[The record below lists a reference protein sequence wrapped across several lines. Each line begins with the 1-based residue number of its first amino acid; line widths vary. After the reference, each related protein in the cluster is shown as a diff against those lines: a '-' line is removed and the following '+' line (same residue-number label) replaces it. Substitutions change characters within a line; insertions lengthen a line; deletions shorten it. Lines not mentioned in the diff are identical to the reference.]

1 MLTNFANGT
10 LDLGR
15 LTTVKLYI
23 TSTSPFARVAR
34 IVVIE
39 KGLSDQVEIVEAR
52 TRTTGSPFYELNP
65 SGRVPFLVRDDGAAI
80 EDSQLIGA
88 YLDSLDGRPVLTPS
102 LSHDAWEYGRL
113 EAYARSMTDGL
124 SVWVREMRRPE
135 SERSPTVIA
144 HEAARADRLAD
155 FWERE
160 ISNPLMQGPLNLAQL
175 YLLAG
180 LDQVAFWKLGDYS
193 QGRPNLAA
201 WRSRLHQHP
210 SIKATAP
217 AR

>member
-1 MLTNFANGT
+1 M
-10 LDLGR
+10 
-15 LTTVKLYI
+15 KLYI

-39 KGLSDQVEIVEAR
+39 KGLAGRVEVVDAK
-52 TRTTGSPFYELNP
+52 TRTPGSPFYELNP

-80 EDSQLIGA
+80 EDSQLIA
-88 YLDSLDGRPVLTPS
+88 TYLDSLDGHPSLTPS
-102 LSHDAWEYGRL
+102 FSQDAWAYGRL
-113 EAYARSMTDGL
+113 ETYARSMTDGL

-135 SERSPTVIA
+135 NERSPTIIA

-160 ISNPLMQGPLNLAQL
+160 ISHPLMQGPLNLAQL

-180 LDQVAFWKLGDYS
+180 LDQAAYWKIGDYAK
-193 QGRPNLAA
+193 GRPNLTG
-201 WRSRLHQHP
+201 WRARLHERP
-210 SIKATAP
+210 SVKATAP
-217 AR
+217 GA